1 MKPWLKRK
9 KPLEFYETLLAEL
22 RLEDKH
28 NYNIL
33 LRMTFENFEEIFR
46 LIKDDITKENIRMR
60 ELIPPRLAATIGF
73 LSTGELY
80 KGYVYEYYRFY
91 STMNSSTFTSFRA
104 LVFSNFSSLIKKTN
118 HMI

>member
-1 MKPWLKRK
+1 
-9 KPLEFYETLLAEL
+9 
-22 RLEDKH
+22 
-28 NYNIL
+28 
-33 LRMTFENFEEIFR
+33 MTFENFEEIFR
-46 LIKDDITKENIRMR
+46 LIKDDIAKENIRMR

-80 KGYVYEYYRFY
+80 KGYVHEYYRFY

-118 HMI
+118 RMI